1 MYTNYENLHER
12 ILSTQKN
19 KKQKQS
25 SISVSGGKLMI
36 FNAIIDVA
44 KTFVKA
50 M

>member
-1 MYTNYENLHER
+1 MYTNYENVYFP
-12 ILSTQKN
+12 TKTK
-19 KKQKQS
+19 KKQKKS

-44 KTFVKA
+44 KTYVKA